1 MKSILIIG
9 YGKWAK
15 KILNVIK
22 KSKLFD
28 KIYITSR
35 RNSFIFKNNFKR
47 TIKILPRY
55 NKIDILHVCSPI
67 TTHYKYLKKFL
78 NHKCLIVEKPFLK
91 SLNEMVKIHKN
102 INKKNCRVI
111 VNYIDLY
118 NPIVNILKNKLK
130 NKYSTV
136 IFEYS
141 DPKVYFKKKYLCIED
156 WIEHP
161 LSLILF
167 LFKKFTKFR
176 ITKKIFIRKKNNFLE
191 KVEIEFM
198 YENILVVIR
207 INLSKKKTRKIYF
220 FQKKELKLS
229 VDLKKNK
236 IVEKKIT
243 IFSNSKINSIV
254 CLYKSGLSK
263 KRTFYQSFNFYKK
276 VLKER
281 ISILNS
287 LKNITNHQS
296 Q

>member
-35 RNSFIFKNNFKR
+35 RNSFIFKKNFKR

-91 SLNEMVKIHKN
+91 SLNEMVKIHKK

-176 ITKKIFIRKKNNFLE
+176 ICLLYTSPSPRD
-191 KVEIEFM
+191 
-198 YENILVVIR
+198 R
-207 INLSKKKTRKIYF
+207 TR
-220 FQKKELKLS
+220 S
-229 VDLKKNK
+229 RMP
-236 IVEKKIT
+236 
-243 IFSNSKINSIV
+243 SSA
-254 CLYKSGLSK
+254 
-263 KRTFYQSFNFYKK
+263 
-276 VLKER
+276 
-281 ISILNS
+281 
-287 LKNITNHQS
+287 
-296 Q
+296 